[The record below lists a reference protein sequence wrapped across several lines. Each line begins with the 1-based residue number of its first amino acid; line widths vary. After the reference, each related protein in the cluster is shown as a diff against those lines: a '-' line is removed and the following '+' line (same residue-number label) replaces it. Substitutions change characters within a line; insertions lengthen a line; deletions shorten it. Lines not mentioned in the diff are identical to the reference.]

1 MKSLY
6 LVTGGCGFIGS
17 NIAMALAGQ
26 GADVVICDRLR
37 SGEKWRN
44 LVKGRLYDLILPEAL
59 DYWMRD
65 HARDVAA
72 IVHMGAVSSTTESD
86 VDKIVRN
93 NIRLSLR
100 LWHFAGQYG
109 VPLIYA
115 SSAATYGDGA
125 AGFSDDESPE
135 ALSRLVPLNAYGWS
149 KHVIDRRF
157 VADAQAGRLRPP
169 QWAGLKFFNV
179 YGPNEAHKGDM
190 RSVVHKIYPKIAA
203 GEEIELFK
211 SHDPR
216 YQDGGQL
223 RDFIYVKDCVRIVV
237 WLLQHPEISGLFNVG
252 TGRARSF
259 RDLALAVG
267 LAVGR
272 EPRIRYVD
280 MPPAIRERYQ
290 YFTEADMT
298 KLAASGPTLSLT
310 SLERGVSEYIGA
322 LI

>member
-37 SGEKWRN
+37 SGEKWKN
-44 LVKGRLYDLILPEAL
+44 LVKGRLYDLILPETL
-59 DYWMRD
+59 DCWMRD

-125 AGFSDDESPE
+125 EGFSDDESSE
-135 ALSRLVPLNAYGWS
+135 ALNRLVPLNAYGWS

-157 VADAQAGRLRPP
+157 VADAQAARLRPP

-190 RSVVHKIYPKIAA
+190 RSVVHKIYPKVAA

-259 RDLALAVG
+259 RDLAVAVG
-267 LAVGR
+267 QAVGR

-298 KLAASGPTLSLT
+298 KLAASGLSLSLT